1 MIALA
6 MPLAALALL
15 ALLVP
20 LVIHLIRRQVPREI
34 AFAALDW
41 LSARLPP
48 RRQWRFDQR
57 QLLAVRLLLITL
69 LALLLAEPL
78 WHAGHAAE
86 TARVYVMPGVDAGRA
101 RAAVAAPLA
110 DWYWLAAG
118 EPAFDQP
125 PPTTPDAA
133 LSISLIREL
142 DAALPASV
150 RLTVIVPEVL
160 AGLDG
165 ERLRLGRE
173 VDWRI
178 VAGTGS
184 KLASG
189 LASGPA
195 AEPAPPPWRIAIRA
209 DGAAVSVARALL
221 AAWRAAGVALEVD
234 AAAPGVPVAAGTG
247 LLIASGA
254 VDAAVAAQVDGG
266 MALLRGDPEATT
278 GEVVLRDDSGQ
289 PLLRQQTPGRGRIG
303 TLAGPLD
310 PLAFP
315 ALREPQLP
323 ARLLA
328 LLRPPPAPPDRA
340 LAASVTPL
348 RAEHDAPGRVTP
360 LAPWLIVPIAALALL
375 ERLLATRPRR
385 EAA

>member
-1 MIALA
+1 VIGLA

-20 LVIHLIRRQVPREI
+20 LVIHLIRRPAARDI

-41 LSARLPP
+41 LSDRLPP
-48 RRQWRFDQR
+48 RRHWRFEQR
-57 QLLAVRLLLITL
+57 RLLAVRLLLVAL

-78 WHAGHAAE
+78 WRSDAAAGK
-86 TARVYVMPGVDAGRA
+86 ARVYVAPGLDRGAAQSAVD
-101 RAAVAAPLA
+101 APLA

-118 EPAFDQP
+118 DPAFDQP
-125 PPTTPDAA
+125 PPATPDAA
-133 LSISLIREL
+133 LLVSLIREL
-142 DAALPASV
+142 DATLPAAV
-150 RLTVIVPEVL
+150 RLTVIVPATL

-165 ERLRLGRE
+165 ERLRLGRDL
-173 VDWRI
+173 DWRI
-178 VAGTGS
+178 VPGT
-184 KLASG
+184 ATE
-189 LASGPA
+189 PA
-195 AEPAPPPWRIAIRA
+195 AARRVQPLSLPAPWPIAIRA
-209 DGAAVSVARALL
+209 DGVAESVAQALV
-221 AAWRAAGVALEVD
+221 AAWRAAGVALAVD
-234 AAAPGVPVAAGTG
+234 AAAPGVPVAADTA

-254 VDAAVAAQVDGG
+254 VDAAVAAQIDGG
-266 MALLRGDPEATT
+266 MTLLRSDPGATT
-278 GEVVLRDDSGQ
+278 GEIVLRDEAGQ
-289 PLLRQQTPGRGRIG
+289 PLLRQQSAGRGRIV

-328 LLRPPPAPPDRA
+328 LLRLPGAAPDRA

-348 RAEHDAPGRVTP
+348 RVDRDAQGGATL
-360 LAPWLIVPIAALALL
+360 LAPSLIVLIAALALL

-385 EAA
+385 EAV